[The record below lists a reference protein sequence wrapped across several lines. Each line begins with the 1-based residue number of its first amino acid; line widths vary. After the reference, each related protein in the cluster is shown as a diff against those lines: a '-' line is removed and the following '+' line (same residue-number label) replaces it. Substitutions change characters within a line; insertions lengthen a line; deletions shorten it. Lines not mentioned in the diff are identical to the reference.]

1 MGKTPKKITADN
13 VKEVASAAS
22 TKKAT
27 KEEIELPYKC
37 AVCGK
42 RFKSVQ
48 GRSGHMNT
56 HKIETVD
63 MEDEEEEKKEEES
76 STAWIL
82 KYARRP
88 IVNQEVIDI
97 LSEQEKVTFVIPE
110 DPMDNRLT
118 YSLGIN
124 GQKFDYPVGQYVIIP
139 RDIVTQIKNTYK
151 ETETAKRRNLV
162 ERNKK
167 VQDALT

>member
-13 VKEVASAAS
+13 VKEVAGAAS

-37 AVCGK
+37 EVCGK

-63 MEDEEEEKKEEES
+63 MEDEEKEEPEES
-76 STAWIL
+76 PKEWVL
-82 KYARRP
+82 KYARKP

-97 LSEQEKVTFVIPE
+97 LSDQEKVTFGIPE
-110 DPMDNRLT
+110 DPMDTRLT
-118 YSLGIN
+118 YSVGIN
-124 GQKFDYPVGQYVIIP
+124 GQKFDYPVGQYVVVP
-139 RDIVTQIKNTYK
+139 RNIVTLIKNTYK

-167 VQDALT
+167 VQEALT